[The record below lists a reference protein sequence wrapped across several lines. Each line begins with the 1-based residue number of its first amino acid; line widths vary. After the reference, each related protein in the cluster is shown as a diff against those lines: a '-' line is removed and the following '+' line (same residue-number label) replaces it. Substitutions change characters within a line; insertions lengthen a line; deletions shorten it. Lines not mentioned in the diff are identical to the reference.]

1 MSELE
6 MTKEQREESYYKI
19 LNFLRE
25 QADQKKI
32 NELDFKVFKK
42 IIRDNKYVSTYLRAM
57 KLHMDNLTSIDDF
70 IRMMDK
76 HKDSKDWDYLVNYDV
91 RSVLNS
97 FYGSNYEVDPIK
109 IMNNL
114 INNALE
120 REGKICDFR
129 DSVNPDSITGRC
141 QSGNHYELVGD
152 DVELSDDEQKK
163 FDKIN
168 DEDGYESACQA
179 FDDKFNPV
187 QTLYLTLY
195 SDDDTHKFNDYST
208 EYVCEK
214 CRDDAVENNDCEVS
228 CDM

>member
-32 NELDFKVFKK
+32 NELDFKVFKE

-57 KLHMDNLTSIDDF
+57 KLHMD
-70 IRMMDK
+70 
-76 HKDSKDWDYLVNYDV
+76 NYDV